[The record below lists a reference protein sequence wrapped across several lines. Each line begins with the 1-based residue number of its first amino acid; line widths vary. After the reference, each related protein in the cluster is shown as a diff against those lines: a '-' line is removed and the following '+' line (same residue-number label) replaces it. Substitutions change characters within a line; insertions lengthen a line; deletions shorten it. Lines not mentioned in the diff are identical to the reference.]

1 MVNFPFFIAR
11 RYLFSKK
18 SHNAINI
25 ISGIS
30 VGGVALATMALVC
43 TLSVFNGFRDL
54 ISGLYTN
61 FDPQI
66 EVCPAVGKFAD
77 ADDPLLQKV
86 REHKEVAVVS
96 ESLEENAM
104 ILFVGRPLIIKLK
117 GVDDNFNHCTNIDS
131 ILYLG
136 ESLRG
141 SYVLEAAGVNYGIPS
156 VGLTMQFGCVD
167 YGKLP
172 ICAPRKGERI
182 NLANPSESFNV
193 DNLHSPGIFF
203 QVHQKTYDENYMLT
217 SINFARDLFEQPGK
231 ITSLLLALH
240 PGADTE
246 KVKKELQQ
254 LLGDKFEVRNR
265 YEQHKETFNIMER
278 EKTMAYLFLSFIVLI
293 ACFNI
298 VGSIAML
305 IIDKREDV
313 ETLRHLGATD
323 NMIVR
328 IFLFES
334 RMITFFGAIA
344 GVILGLL
351 LCYLQQTFGFLNF
364 GSSAGSFIIDV
375 YPVSVEWQDI
385 VLVFATVLAVGF
397 VTVWYPVRYLTR
409 KML

>member
-66 EVCPAVGKFAD
+66 EVCPSVGKFAD
-77 ADDPLLQKV
+77 ANDPLLQQV
-86 REHKEVAVVS
+86 RKHKEVAVVS

-117 GVDDNFNHCTNIDS
+117 GVDEHFNRCTNIDS

-231 ITSLLLALH
+231 VTSLLLALK

-254 LLGDKFEVRNR
+254 QLGDKFEVRNR
-265 YEQHKETFNIMER
+265 YEQHRETFNIMEI

-298 VGSIAML
+298 VGSVAML
-305 IIDKREDV
+305 MIDKREDV

-323 NMIVR
+323 SMIVR
-328 IFLFES
+328 VFLFES
-334 RMITFFGAIA
+334 RMITFFGAVVGI
-344 GVILGLL
+344 VLGLL
-351 LCYLQQTFGFLNF
+351 LCYLQQTFGLLTF
-364 GSSAGSFIIDV
+364 GDSAGSFIIDV
-375 YPVSVEWQDI
+375 YPVSVHWQDI
-385 VLVFATVLAVGF
+385 LLTFVTVLAVGF
-397 VTVWYPVRYLTR
+397 LTVWYPVRYLTR

>member
-1 MVNFPFFIAR
+1 
-11 RYLFSKK
+11 
-18 SHNAINI
+18 
-25 ISGIS
+25 
-30 VGGVALATMALVC
+30 MALVC

-66 EVCPAVGKFAD
+66 EVCPSVGKFAD
-77 ADDPLLQKV
+77 ANDPLLQQV
-86 REHKEVAVVS
+86 RKHKEVAVVS

-117 GVDDNFNHCTNIDS
+117 GVDENFNRCTNIDS

-231 ITSLLLALH
+231 VTSLLLALK

-254 LLGDKFEVRNR
+254 QLGDKFEVRNR
-265 YEQHKETFNIMER
+265 YEQHKETFNIMEI

-298 VGSIAML
+298 VGSVAML
-305 IIDKREDV
+305 MIDKREDV

-323 NMIVR
+323 SMIVR
-328 IFLFES
+328 VFLFES
-334 RMITFFGAIA
+334 RMITFFGAVVGI
-344 GVILGLL
+344 VLGLL
-351 LCYLQQTFGFLNF
+351 LCYLQQTFGLLTF
-364 GSSAGSFIIDV
+364 GDSAGSFIIDV
-375 YPVSVEWQDI
+375 YPVSVHWQDI
-385 VLVFATVLAVGF
+385 VLTFVTVLAVGF
-397 VTVWYPVRYLTR
+397 LTVWYPVRYLTR

>member
-1 MVNFPFFIAR
+1 MVHFPFYIAR

-25 ISGIS
+25 ISAIS

-66 EVCPAVGKFAD
+66 EISPAQGKFAD
-77 ADDPLLQKV
+77 AGDAVLQQV
-86 REHKEVAVVS
+86 RAYPDVAAVS

-104 ILFVGRPLIIKLK
+104 ILFVGRPLIIRLK
-117 GVDDNFNHCTNIDS
+117 GVDDQFNRCTNIDS

-136 ESLRG
+136 EHLHG
-141 SYVLEAAGVNYGIPS
+141 SYVLEAAGVSYGIPS
-156 VGLTMQFGCVD
+156 VGLTQQFGCVD
-167 YGKLP
+167 YGTMP

-182 NLANPSESFNV
+182 NMVNPSESFKV

-203 QVHQKTYDENYMLT
+203 QVNQKTYDQNYMLT
-217 SINFARDLFEQPGK
+217 SIDFARELFEQPGK
-231 ITSLLLALH
+231 VTSLLVRLKDGVSVDRA
-240 PGADTE
+240 
-246 KVKKELQQ
+246 KEGLQQ
-254 LLGDKFEVRNR
+254 LVGDRYVVRDR
-265 YEQHKETFNIMER
+265 YEQHQETFSVMKI

-298 VGSIAML
+298 IGSLAML
-305 IIDKREDV
+305 IIEKREDV

-323 NMIVR
+323 TMIVR
-328 IFLFES
+328 IFLLES
-334 RMITFFGAIA
+334 RMITLLGAVTGIL
-344 GVILGLL
+344 LGLL
-351 LCYLQQTFGFLNF
+351 LCYLQQTFGLIRF
-364 GSSAGSFIIDV
+364 GSSAGSFIIDA
-375 YPVSVEWQDI
+375 YPVSVEAGDLL
-385 VLVFATVLAVGF
+385 LVFCTVLAVGF
-397 VTVWYPVRYLTR
+397 LTVWYPVRYLTQ

>member
-66 EVCPAVGKFAD
+66 EVCPSVGKFAD

-86 REHKEVAVVS
+86 RAHKDVAVAS

-117 GVDDNFNHCTNIDS
+117 GVDENFNRCTNIDS

-193 DNLHSPGIFF
+193 DNLHSPGVFF

-217 SINFARDLFEQPGK
+217 SINFARNLFEQPGK
-231 ITSLLLALH
+231 ITSLLLALK

-246 KVKKELQQ
+246 QVKKELQQ
-254 LLGDKFEVRNR
+254 MLGDKYEVRNR
-265 YEQHKETFNIMER
+265 YEQHKETFNIMEI

-298 VGSIAML
+298 VGSVAML

-323 NMIVR
+323 SMIVR

-334 RMITFFGAIA
+334 RMITLFGALVGI
-344 GVILGLL
+344 VLGLL

-375 YPVSVEWQDI
+375 YPVSVQWQDI
-385 VLVFATVLAVGF
+385 ALVFVTVLIVGF
-397 VTVWYPVRYLTR
+397 LTVWYPVRHLTR

>member
-86 REHKEVAVVS
+86 REHKDVAVVS

-240 PGADTE
+240 PG
-246 KVKKELQQ
+246 K
-254 LLGDKFEVRNR
+254 
-265 YEQHKETFNIMER
+265 
-278 EKTMAYLFLSFIVLI
+278 
-293 ACFNI
+293 
-298 VGSIAML
+298 
-305 IIDKREDV
+305 
-313 ETLRHLGATD
+313 
-323 NMIVR
+323 
-328 IFLFES
+328 
-334 RMITFFGAIA
+334 
-344 GVILGLL
+344 
-351 LCYLQQTFGFLNF
+351 
-364 GSSAGSFIIDV
+364 
-375 YPVSVEWQDI
+375 
-385 VLVFATVLAVGF
+385 
-397 VTVWYPVRYLTR
+397 
-409 KML
+409 

>member
-66 EVCPAVGKFAD
+66 EVCPSVGKFAD

-86 REHKEVAVVS
+86 RKHKDVAVVS

-117 GVDDNFNHCTNIDS
+117 GVDEHFNHCTNIDS

-217 SINFARDLFEQPGK
+217 SINFARNLFEQPGK
-231 ITSLLLALH
+231 ITSLLLALR

-246 KVKKELQQ
+246 QVKKELQQ
-254 LLGDKFEVRNR
+254 MLGDKFEVRNR
-265 YEQHKETFNIMER
+265 YEQHKETFNIMEI

-298 VGSIAML
+298 VGSVAML

-323 NMIVR
+323 GMIVR

-334 RMITFFGAIA
+334 RMITLFGAIV
-344 GVILGLL
+344 GIILGLL
-351 LCYLQQTFGFLNF
+351 LCYLQQTFGLLNF

-375 YPVSVEWQDI
+375 YPVSVQWQDI
-385 VLVFATVLAVGF
+385 VLVFVTVLAVGF
-397 VTVWYPVRYLTR
+397 LTVWYPVRYLTR